1 MDYKQAITIIENATA
16 MIEANRQDHRIILQ
30 AIEKIKELIPAEP
43 AEQPKEEPKKE
54 TKEEPKK

>member
-30 AIEKIKELIPAEP
+30 AIDKIKELIPAEP
-43 AEQPKEEPKKE
+43 AEEIKE
-54 TKEEPKK
+54 TK

>member
-16 MIEANRQDHRIILQ
+16 MLEAKRQDHITILQ

-43 AEQPKEEPKKE
+43 AEETKE
-54 TKEEPKK
+54 TKVTK